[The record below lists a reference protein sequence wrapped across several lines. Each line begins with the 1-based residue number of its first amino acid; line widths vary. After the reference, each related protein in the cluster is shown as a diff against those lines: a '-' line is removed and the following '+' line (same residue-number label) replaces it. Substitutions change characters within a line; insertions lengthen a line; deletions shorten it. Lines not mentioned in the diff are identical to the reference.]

1 MSIMLTEIKNVCAQ
15 GGGVPTVAKQLGIT
29 RHAIYQWKEIP
40 PKHLIALEK
49 ITGVPRAEMRRDLY
63 E

>member
-1 MSIMLTEIKNVCAQ
+1 MPIMLSEIKNVCEQ

-40 PKHLIALEK
+40 PKHLIAQ
-49 ITGVPRAEMRRDLY
+49 IA
-63 E
+63 